1 MSAAAE
7 QSINPDI
14 SGGTGIWDQ
23 LLRGARSA
31 VELRVTT
38 IIADIK
44 VSGELKQ
51 PTVTIPEDT
60 GHAIATSINL
70 IDGDIT
76 TAIPKEFWSR
86 ENTAIRE
93 FHQRQVEQ
101 GSEIVARNIRLIC
114 DVGSKLAEVL
124 TDLRKLESDHS

>member
-1 MSAAAE
+1 MSTATE
-7 QSINPDI
+7 QPVNPVLPGDKDI
-14 SGGTGIWDQ
+14 WNQ

-38 IIADIK
+38 IIADVK
-44 VSGELKQ
+44 VSGEFKR
-51 PTVTIPEDT
+51 PKVTIREDT

-93 FHQRQVEQ
+93 FHQRQVDQ

-114 DVGSKLAEVL
+114 DVGSKLAVVL
-124 TDLRKLESDHS
+124 ADLRRLESDSP